1 MWIYLQVSQLTTG
14 FGEESESESEEEQC
28 REPGEPG
35 TSLPNLEL
43 SLSLSSAL
51 TQPILVPVTPGMPG
65 MHRPLT
71 ASNRPPTK
79 LRRIE
84 PKPMAGL
91 SIPTSMPTVGL
102 EQQSPVMQQNQQQ
115 TAMMVPLTVVTVPQ
129 VHGLSEFCA
138 LFSPSDA
145 ATAAPATAAAT
156 PAAATATITAA
167 AATTAAAAHAA
178 SGSACPAVDTAVDGR
193 AGGSAGIFYL
203 FT

>member
-1 MWIYLQVSQLTTG
+1 MSQLTTG

-51 TQPILVPVTPGMPG
+51 TQPILVPVTPGLPG

-71 ASNRPPTK
+71 TNNRPPTK

-84 PKPMAGL
+84 PKPMAGV
-91 SIPTSMPTVGL
+91 SIPTSMPTVGI

-129 VHGLSEFCA
+129 VPVLSKVFF
-138 LFSPSDA
+138 LPNFSFRCSNSSSSCSSSNSSSSNSYNCSCSSNNSSSC
-145 ATAAPATAAAT
+145 TC
-156 PAAATATITAA
+156 
-167 AATTAAAAHAA
+167 
-178 SGSACPAVDTAVDGR
+178 SNSSRWQCLL
-193 AGGSAGIFYL
+193 SS
-203 FT
+203 

>member
-1 MWIYLQVSQLTTG
+1 MIWISFQVSQLTTG

-51 TQPILVPVTPGMPG
+51 TQPILVPVTPGLPG

-71 ASNRPPTK
+71 ANNRPPTK

-84 PKPMAGL
+84 PKPMAGV
-91 SIPTSMPTVGL
+91 SIPTSMPTVGI

-129 VHGLSEFCA
+129 V
-138 LFSPSDA
+138 PVI
-145 ATAAPATAAAT
+145 P
-156 PAAATATITAA
+156 
-167 AATTAAAAHAA
+167 
-178 SGSACPAVDTAVDGR
+178 
-193 AGGSAGIFYL
+193 
-203 FT
+203 

>member
-1 MWIYLQVSQLTTG
+1 MWKHFQVSQLTTG

-129 VHGLSEFCA
+129 VLGLSEFCA
-138 LFSPSDA
+138 LFPPSDA
-145 ATAAPATAAAT
+145 ATAAATAAAAT
-156 PAAATATITAA
+156 PAAA
-167 AATTAAAAHAA
+167 AATHAAA
-178 SGSACPAVDTAVDGR
+178 SGSACPAVDAAADGR
-193 AGGSAGIFYL
+193 AGGSAGIL
-203 FT
+203 QHFTSKCCLS